1 MLSKEEMVIRRE
13 AYSGRSSL
21 DNLTTLCDDYGGR
34 FAGTEECD
42 AAAEFILGL
51 YEDYGFSDPHLE
63 SFTFMG
69 CRVGDSSL
77 AIKGSG
83 PKVVQTLT
91 LPMTP
96 SGTVEGSL
104 VSVDGVTDVS
114 SLNLEGKII
123 LATNRLNLRES
134 VDSGAIG
141 FVWMHPVPM
150 MGPPTGVVAQ
160 LVPSVSIKHEDGLRL
175 KRIIDKQGEVDLKI
189 SAECETFQR
198 KSWNVCGEVK
208 GSGDGGY
215 VLLGGHYD
223 GHEIA
228 QAAFDCGAACMAVT
242 EMGRI
247 LSKISDSLQGDVK
260 VVCFSAEE
268 FGFWGSRD
276 YAKQHIEEMKDML
289 FTYQLDCNGGP
300 APQMVT
306 YDYWSTLEPF
316 YKQLM
321 NDLKLPVLIDQRMGP
336 GDSRA
341 FHERG
346 IPTGSV
352 NDYREPGR
360 LPLLKTVRHTIFDT
374 VDKINLRHLQDD
386 VAIGVVSTKRILE
399 STEWPAHRSKEAVEE
414 VRRRLS

>member
-123 LATNRLNLRES
+123 LATNRLNL
-134 VDSGAIG
+134 
-141 FVWMHPVPM
+141 
-150 MGPPTGVVAQ
+150 
-160 LVPSVSIKHEDGLRL
+160 
-175 KRIIDKQGEVDLKI
+175 
-189 SAECETFQR
+189 
-198 KSWNVCGEVK
+198 
-208 GSGDGGY
+208 
-215 VLLGGHYD
+215 
-223 GHEIA
+223 
-228 QAAFDCGAACMAVT
+228 
-242 EMGRI
+242 
-247 LSKISDSLQGDVK
+247 
-260 VVCFSAEE
+260 
-268 FGFWGSRD
+268 
-276 YAKQHIEEMKDML
+276 
-289 FTYQLDCNGGP
+289 
-300 APQMVT
+300 
-306 YDYWSTLEPF
+306 
-316 YKQLM
+316 
-321 NDLKLPVLIDQRMGP
+321 
-336 GDSRA
+336 
-341 FHERG
+341 
-346 IPTGSV
+346 
-352 NDYREPGR
+352 
-360 LPLLKTVRHTIFDT
+360 
-374 VDKINLRHLQDD
+374 
-386 VAIGVVSTKRILE
+386 
-399 STEWPAHRSKEAVEE
+399 
-414 VRRRLS
+414 